1 MLCRSSCNLLLASFA
16 AAWTLAEVVPM
27 TYAIATELETDGD
40 SRPSVFS
47 DRPLLP
53 VWLGMIS
60 GVVDVDVERLVL
72 NGDEFRELRL
82 PISVADQ
89 NITIS
94 GGEARFAGGTLTI
107 DIAQHGKQTAIAVS
121 GKNIDAEQVS
131 ALKNAAISAPIDF
144 SLDVVGTGWS
154 PREIAASAYG
164 TVSVEIGSGT
174 IADGNLR
181 RVGQDLLSMMMMGL
195 NPFRPPTWVVPR
207 SVLIS
212 TTETLLQRVCSG
224 YKRGRLG
231 SCAAVV

>member
-1 MLCRSSCNLLLASFA
+1 
-16 AAWTLAEVVPM
+16 M

-60 GVVDVDVERLVL
+60 GVVDVDVECLVL

-144 SLDVVGTGWS
+144 SLDVV
-154 PREIAASAYG
+154 AARDRG
-164 TVSVEIGSGT
+164 KR
-174 IADGNLR
+174 LR
-181 RVGQDLLSMMMMGL
+181 NGER
-195 NPFRPPTWVVPR
+195 
-207 SVLIS
+207 
-212 TTETLLQRVCSG
+212 
-224 YKRGRLG
+224 
-231 SCAAVV
+231 